1 MVRLMAT
8 VAGGLALM
16 LVVVG
21 IVFLVGMRAKARPV
35 IDTVR
40 RVNRA
45 FTNPRVLKSAGTAGA
60 SASVV
65 HHVGRTTG
73 RRYET
78 PIGAMPTD
86 TGFLIALP
94 YGTRADWLGNVLA
107 VGSATIVD
115 GGNTY
120 EVHAPEVVPTV
131 AVADQLPP
139 GERRTLRLFKV
150 DRCLQVR
157 TTAPA
162 EGVVAQR
169 GDGKPPH

>member
-8 VAGGLALM
+8 VAGGLVLI

-40 RVNRA
+40 RFNRA
-45 FTNPRVLKSAGTAGA
+45 FTNPRVLKSAGTPGA

-65 HHVGRTTG
+65 RHVGRTTG

-78 PIGAMPTD
+78 PIGALPTD

-94 YGTRADWLGNVLA
+94 YGTRADWLKNVLA
-107 VGSATIVD
+107 AGSATIVD

-120 EVHAPEVVPTV
+120 EVHAPEVVPTA

-150 DRCLQVR
+150 DHCLQVR

-162 EGVVAQR
+162 GGIVAQR
-169 GDGKPPH
+169 GDGESPP

>member
-1 MVRLMAT
+1 MAT
-8 VAGGLALM
+8 VAGGLVLM

-21 IVFLVGMRAKARPV
+21 IVFLFGMRAKARPV

-40 RVNRA
+40 RFNRA

-65 HHVGRTTG
+65 RHAGRTTG

-94 YGTRADWLGNVLA
+94 YGTRADWLENVLA
-107 VGSATIVD
+107 AGSATIVD

-120 EVHAPEVVPTV
+120 EVHAPEVVPTA

-150 DRCLQVR
+150 DHCLQVR
-157 TTAPA
+157 TTEPA
-162 EGVVAQR
+162 GDIVAQR
-169 GDGKPPH
+169 GDGEPPR

>member
-1 MVRLMAT
+1 MVRVMAT
-8 VAGGLALM
+8 VGGGLVLG

-21 IVFLVGMRAKARPV
+21 VVFLVGMRTKARPV

-40 RVNRA
+40 RFNRA
-45 FTNPRVLKSAGTAGA
+45 VTNPRVLKSAGTAGA

-65 HHVGRTTG
+65 RHVGRVTG

-78 PIGAMPTD
+78 PIGAIPTD

-107 VGSATIVD
+107 AGSATLVD
-115 GGNTY
+115 GGTTY
-120 EVHAPEVVPTV
+120 ELHAPEVVRTA

-150 DRCLQVR
+150 DQCLQVT
-157 TTAPA
+157 TTAPV
-162 EGVVAQR
+162 EGIAASH
-169 GDGKPPH
+169 GDGASPP